1 MRFAYE
7 WHDDSSNWFRS
18 YGNENWEFDE
28 HGLMRRRV
36 ASINDQPISETERK
50 FRWPLGPPAR
60 RPSRADRTGAVMTR
74 PLATRSQIVPVLAE
88 VFRERGFEGASLAA
102 ISKATGLGKGSLYH
116 FFPAGKEEM
125 ANAVFDE
132 IGVWFEREVFAPLA
146 SGAPDSIQAMFDA
159 AQAYFRSGRRVC
171 LIGAFALDQSRNLF
185 AGKISAYF
193 VRWVDALAL
202 ALSEIGYG
210 RKKARARSEEIVSGV
225 QGAIVLARALDDPGQ
240 FERAIERL
248 RKRARPVEA

>member
-1 MRFAYE
+1 
-7 WHDDSSNWFRS
+7 
-18 YGNENWEFDE
+18 
-28 HGLMRRRV
+28 
-36 ASINDQPISETERK
+36 
-50 FRWPLGPPAR
+50 
-60 RPSRADRTGAVMTR
+60 MTR
-74 PLATRSQIVPVLAE
+74 PLATRSQIVPILAE

-132 IGVWFEREVFAPLA
+132 IGAWFEREVFAPLA
-146 SGAPDSIQAMFDA
+146 SGAPDAIEAMFDA
-159 AQAYFRSGRRVC
+159 VQAYFRSGRRVC
-171 LIGAFALDQSRNLF
+171 LIGAFALDESRNIF
-185 AGKISAYF
+185 AGKIAAYF
-193 VRWVDALAL
+193 ARWVDALAL
-202 ALSEIGYG
+202 ALSARGYG

-225 QGAIVLARALDDPGQ
+225 QGAIVLARALDDSGQ